1 MEGKSALYCTARSTN
16 SQHSFGYDPPA
27 AWICHQGKEPNLFSS
42 SDRMTV
48 AVTMKQNDRIS
59 ITV

>member
-1 MEGKSALYCTARSTN
+1 MLAGANDA
-16 SQHSFGYDPPA
+16 YDPPA
-27 AWICHQGKEPNLFSS
+27 AGIFHWGILPNFASS
-42 SDRMTV
+42 SDRITV

>member
-1 MEGKSALYCTARSTN
+1 LPKRV
-16 SQHSFGYDPPA
+16 
-27 AWICHQGKEPNLFSS
+27 SS
-42 SDRMTV
+42 IDRMTV